1 MFGQS
6 TAHFGRGQYIGI
18 MIAQVAGQFFK
29 GSQVLG
35 IVLLTSCVLS
45 PKPQEVQVWEG
56 RTYIL
61 FQKQEYRLIATV
73 NQATHDLKGTLE
85 NKTSGDRFNAA
96 GTFLPLED
104 SAELTAE
111 ITAQSGV
118 KLKASI
124 LGFGIEDLAL
134 KANALLSGR
143 VYKDIFK
150 GSLRVNG
157 VTYPLTMKRI
167 K

>member
-1 MFGQS
+1 M
-6 TAHFGRGQYIGI
+6 
-18 MIAQVAGQFFK
+18 MAQICAYGFK
-29 GSQVLG
+29 KGWQVLLG
-35 IVLLTSCVLS
+35 LVLVSCVPQ

-56 RTYIL
+56 SAYIL
-61 FQKQEYRLIATV
+61 FQKQEYRLVTTI
-73 NQATHDLKGTLE
+73 NNSTHELKGTLE

-96 GTFLPLED
+96 GTFLPLGRE
-104 SAELTAE
+104 AELTAE

-118 KLKASI
+118 KLRASI

-143 VYKDIFK
+143 VVNKVFK

-157 VTYPLTMKRI
+157 ITYPLTMNRI
-167 K
+167 R

>member
-1 MFGQS
+1 
-6 TAHFGRGQYIGI
+6 
-18 MIAQVAGQFFK
+18 MITQVADKFLR

-35 IVLLTSCVLS
+35 IVLLTSCVPLL
-45 PKPQEVQVWEG
+45 KPQEVQVWEG
-56 RTYIL
+56 STYIL
-61 FQKQEYRLIATV
+61 FQKQEYRLIVTI

-104 SAELTAE
+104 AAELTAE

-118 KLKASI
+118 KLKASV

-143 VYKDIFK
+143 VDQDVFK

-157 VTYPLTMKRI
+157 VNYPLTMKKI